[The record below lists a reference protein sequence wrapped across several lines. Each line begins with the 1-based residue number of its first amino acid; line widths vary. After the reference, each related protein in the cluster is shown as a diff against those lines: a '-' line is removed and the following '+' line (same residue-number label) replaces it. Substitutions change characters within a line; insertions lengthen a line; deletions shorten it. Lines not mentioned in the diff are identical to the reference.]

1 MAAKEKNV
9 MEYIGDF
16 YQARVNGD
24 EESRK
29 EALEKLEHLVYTGEI
44 DGAPFV
50 EYYSDILSGRSGFNA
65 KLNLE
70 DYPRESII
78 RELFQNAFGCRYVSP
93 DIKVVVDF
101 QDDDTIIISYNEV
114 GFSMEDILYYFSF
127 GIGSDD
133 KSREGRFGIGAKS
146 VFLNVEYL
154 SVRSNNF
161 GFKLK
166 NENGRVSIA
175 SFEIGGKLFRGTK
188 MTLKLSHEE
197 YERIKDNFLT
207 LTEKKGDYINLVEL
221 CFAFNRKKVM
231 NRDENSDE
239 SFERTVNVAVS
250 QSGQV
255 TDVYRIA
262 LNSKNQGERPRIRF
276 YHNNKSLVD
285 FLYYENEGFV
295 YLIPF
300 AVANTKRK
308 YIVQL
313 LLDKYNYFS
322 TYELTGYIEN
332 SKEKIVDEKLS
343 AFFVSVPNTYISNTR
358 TGIRFDKEVE
368 VSEALERDIPA
379 ILKTYRECF
388 VLELKPAKNS
398 DFCIF
403 SPKSYAF
410 EFFNSFLKTGRYG
423 DKVREAFISGISI
436 LFPDER
442 KPVSY
447 DEIRKQGFKSSIRG
461 VPKSRKDDGT
471 AEEEYI
477 NMKLESLKEKLSGR
491 DDTAVYAGFEW
502 ESADGSES
510 GRVYRYEIVHKGET
524 YKISSEE
531 SGGASDYE
539 LYSGFPSI
547 VGHFL
552 PTLLNDDCVENEE
565 QLDKIFALFDE
576 AAGEDYTL
584 EMKYYRIHFR
594 RDTESHS
601 FEISR
606 INIGNIKNAMDTVDR
621 HSRRFVSHQ
630 NYTEVVAL
638 LMNSFTEGKDTMTF
652 LREIKQQGGV
662 IGIELDFNQRYRL
675 SAYGRQFMIPS
686 SVTNADLLE
695 VLGDYSRMLE
705 SGVLKGRRFDF
716 DYSPTRYVFDQ
727 EQVSR
732 LLIGYASPQETQEI
746 MNGVAVVNLKYDGVA
761 FLTDDDKVV
770 CIKHFGEPVSEDERS
785 AAYRYVILRDD
796 LSKTE
801 FASMLEYII
810 SGRDV
815 GILSRFFNRTKDP
828 NRIIPD
834 QIPLKYRRAPVI
846 TRGEFEFA
854 QELYESIKKDKELPN
869 YKSYFAKDINAR
881 LYGYG
886 IYCSSCG
893 ESRGDINININ
904 SYDLADFS
912 IDVMVEGVER
922 RFDFSMYFCRNHASD
937 SDGWLIKELS
947 IGGMDPF
954 KWMEELNEAQ
964 EIPPEFFIGTMKYIP
979 NLIYDITPDASSSID
994 VIPSEP
1000 HTLHFRLTPLMAA
1013 KWVSDNK

>member
-1 MAAKEKNV
+1 MATNAKDVTNL
-9 MEYIGDF
+9 IGDF
-16 YQARVNGD
+16 YQARVNND
-24 EESRK
+24 EEGRK
-29 EALEKLEHLVYTGEI
+29 AALEKIEHLVYTGET

-50 EYYSDILSGRSGFNA
+50 EYYNDVLSGRSGFNA
-65 KLNLE
+65 KLNVS
-70 DYPRESII
+70 DYPKESII
-78 RELFQNAFGCRYVSP
+78 RELFQNAFGCRYKSS

-101 QDDDTIIISYNEV
+101 QEDDVVTISYNEL
-114 GFSMEDILYYFSF
+114 GFTMEDILYYFSF

-133 KSREGRFGIGAKS
+133 ESREGRFGIGAKS
-146 VFLNVEYL
+146 VFLNVEYIA
-154 SVRSNNF
+154 VRSNSF
-161 GFKLK
+161 AFKLK
-166 NENGRVSIA
+166 NENGQVSIV
-175 SFEIGGKLFRGTK
+175 SFDLGGTQFRGTK
-188 MTLKLSHEE
+188 ITLKLSHSE

-231 NRDENSDE
+231 DKEKSEEE
-239 SFERTVNVAVS
+239 SLERTINVAVS
-250 QSGQV
+250 QNGQV

-262 LNSKNQGERPRIRF
+262 LNRKNESDTPKIRF

-300 AVANTKRK
+300 AVANAKRK
-308 YIVQL
+308 YIIQL
-313 LLDKYNYFS
+313 LLEKYNYFS
-322 TYELTGYIEN
+322 TYELTGYIES

-343 AFFVSVPNTYISNTR
+343 AFFVSVPNTCVTNNR
-358 TGIRFDKEVE
+358 MGIRFDKEVA
-368 VSEALERDIPA
+368 VFGALERDITN
-379 ILKTYRECF
+379 ILNTYKECF
-388 VLELKPAKNS
+388 VLELKPAKNG
-398 DFCIF
+398 DFYIF

-410 EFFNSFLKTGRYG
+410 EFFNSFLKTSRYA
-423 DKVREAFISGISI
+423 DKVREAFISGVSM
-436 LFPDER
+436 LFPGE
-442 KPVSY
+442 KQPVFY
-447 DEIRKQGFKSSIRG
+447 DEIRKHGFQSTVRG
-461 VPKSRKDDGT
+461 VSKSRADDGS

-477 NMKLESLKEKLSGR
+477 SRKLESLKERLS
-491 DDTAVYAGFEW
+491 DIDELALYAGFEW
-502 ESADGSES
+502 ESSNTDEK

-547 VGHFL
+547 VGYFL
-552 PTLLNDDCVENEE
+552 PTLLDADCVADEV
-565 QLDKIFALFDE
+565 QLEKIFDLFDE

-584 EMKYYRIHFR
+584 EMKYYRIHFE
-594 RDTESHS
+594 RDSEDYS

-606 INIGNIKNAMDTVDR
+606 INIGNIKNAMDTVEKR
-621 HSRRFVSHQ
+621 AKRFATHQ
-630 NYTEVVAL
+630 NYMEVAAL
-638 LMNSFTEGKDTMTF
+638 LVNSFTEGKDTMTF
-652 LREIKQQGGV
+652 LREIKRQGGV
-662 IGIELDFNQRYRL
+662 IGIELDFNNRYRL
-675 SAYGRQFMIPS
+675 SVYGKQFMIPS
-686 SVTNADLLE
+686 TVTNTDLVE
-695 VLGDYSRMLE
+695 ILGDFSKLLD
-705 SGVLKGRRFDF
+705 SGLLKGRRFDF

-727 EQVSR
+727 EQVAQ

-761 FLTDDDKVV
+761 FLTEDDKVV
-770 CIKHFGEPVSEDERS
+770 CVKHFGEPVSEDERS
-785 AAYRYVILRDD
+785 ETYRYVILRDD

-834 QIPLKYRRAPVI
+834 QLPLKYRRAPVI

-854 QELYESIKKDKELPN
+854 QELYDSIKKERDLLGFKN
-869 YKSYFAKDINAR
+869 YFAKDVNAR

-886 IYCSSCG
+886 TYCASCG
-893 ESRGDINININ
+893 EKSGDININ

-912 IDVMVEGVER
+912 IDVMVDGVER
-922 RFDFSMYFCRNHASD
+922 RFDFSMYFCRNHVSD
-937 SDGWLIKELS
+937 SDGWLIRELS

-954 KWMEELNEAQ
+954 RWMEEITEAQ

-979 NLIYDITPDASSSID
+979 HLVYDVTPDAIAGIE
-994 VIPSEP
+994 VIPAELHS
-1000 HTLHFRLTPLMAA
+1000 LHFRLTPLMAA
-1013 KWVSDNK
+1013 KWVNDNK